1 MGDGEFFESGDM
13 FCFLRAAEEISGL
26 EIFSGS
32 LKQEAFTRFQPI
44 VFSVLAA
51 GLGYSQTPAPSQ
63 GDALQEFA
71 NRPAARAVW
80 MQEVG
85 RVDADGT
92 HAVISAIEMDD
103 ATGQPRAVRG
113 IRIDLTDASG
123 EERVYIGVQNLPPN
137 INALEEI
144 AAEAPRYLARSPA
157 GNHMRCFGSGYFWM
171 RPTGD
176 FSASECQMSSG
187 RFLAVRG
194 NRDFRFNGV
203 EPASFASLLIRAS
216 EELARR

>member
-1 MGDGEFFESGDM
+1 M
-13 FCFLRAAEEISGL
+13 
-26 EIFSGS
+26 
-32 LKQEAFTRFQPI
+32 RFQPI
-44 VFSVLAA
+44 VFFVLAA
-51 GLGYSQTPAPSQ
+51 GLGYSQMPSTSQ

-71 NRPAARAVW
+71 NRPAAHAGW
-80 MQEVG
+80 TQEIG
-85 RVDADGT
+85 RIDADGT
-92 HAVISAIEMDD
+92 HAVISAVEMDD
-103 ATGQPRAVRG
+103 ATGQPRALRG

-123 EERVYIGVQNLPPN
+123 EERVYISEQNLALN
-137 INALEEI
+137 TNALEEI

-171 RPTGD
+171 QPTGD

-203 EPASFASLLIRAS
+203 EPASFAGLLARAS